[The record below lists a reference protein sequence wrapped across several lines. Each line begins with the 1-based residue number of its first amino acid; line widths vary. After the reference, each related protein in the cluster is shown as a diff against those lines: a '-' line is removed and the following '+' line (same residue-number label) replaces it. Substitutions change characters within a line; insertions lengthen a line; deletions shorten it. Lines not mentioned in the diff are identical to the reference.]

1 MCQFT
6 QIITKGRNWDAN
18 GVLQEIEFFARV
30 SIPCTHVAVE
40 IRTSQNVVIFQRE
53 LMVSPNEDIING
65 VRYRR
70 IEALVPAQNIAARCN
85 DQLTITLT
93 CISGGDCTETIT
105 TEIDCKGYQGNT
117 CPVPQDI
124 SIEVSYGGQP
134 VDLSGNCIPSG
145 AFSATVANPPAG
157 AQIFW
162 ALEIGGMPMQTAGV
176 NPTQFDLPAGNADA
190 LLSVTVLVAGCPPV
204 TRLVNFPDRHA
215 GPCPNT
221 VSIEV
226 RKNGAVVTP
235 PYENLESG
243 EYLVRVLAP
252 VGPQVRYTYMV
263 DNILVHAGPET
274 EQRIMVQGMGVVTGL
289 VVIADVNEC
298 CPPVATSLDLTSA
311 EDQPGTPEPEPEDPN
326 PDLPDDAG
334 NGPGGPGNGG
344 NRDNDDDRDWNWD
357 FSLCGILYAA
367 ILLLMAAFIASWVI
381 AFSTYP
387 PLVPALVVAAGA
399 LVGIIAL
406 QTVMKFT
413 CNMTLCRALRMLAWM
428 FIWCAILCLLG
439 AIVTLLALQALL
451 LGSLIAGLVAL
462 ALALWLHAR
471 GCRQPDLLS
480 RP

>member
-40 IRTSQNVVIFQRE
+40 IRTSQNVVIFQQE
-53 LMVSPNEDIING
+53 LMVSPNEDIIDG
-65 VRYRR
+65 VRYRE
-70 IEALVPAQNIAARCN
+70 IEAIVPAQNIPARCN
-85 DQLTITLT
+85 DQLTTTLT
-93 CISGGDCTETIT
+93 CTSGGDCTETVT

-117 CPVPQDI
+117 CPTPQDI
-124 SIEVSYGGQP
+124 SIAVSYGGQP

-145 AFSATVANPPAG
+145 AFSASVANPSPG

-162 ALEIGGMPMQTAGV
+162 ALEIGGVPTQTAGV
-176 NPTQFDLPAGNADA
+176 NPTQFNLPAGNADA
-190 LLSVTVLVAGCPPV
+190 SLSVTVLVAGCPPV
-204 TRLVNFPDRHA
+204 TRTVIFPDRHA

-226 RKNGAVVTP
+226 RKDGAVVAP
-235 PYENLESG
+235 PHENLESG

-274 EQRIMVQGMGVVTGL
+274 EQRIMVQGMGMLTGL
-289 VVIADVNEC
+289 VVIADTSEC

-326 PDLPDDAG
+326 PDLPDGPG
-334 NGPGGPGNGG
+334 NGPGSGG
-344 NRDNDDDRDWNWD
+344 NSDNDNDRDWNWD

-367 ILLLMAAFIASWVI
+367 ILLLMATFIASWVV
-381 AFSTYP
+381 AFATYP
-387 PLVPALVVAAGA
+387 PVVPALAVAAGA

-406 QTVMKFT
+406 QAVMKFT

-428 FIWCAILCLLG
+428 FIWCAILCLIG